1 MLQFIVICHIITLL
15 NKSFNTSHVVVYL
28 TTIINV
34 EYQTMVSIH
43 LMLQFIDL
51 KERSGSL
58 CIKFQY
64 ISCCSLSKR
73 EKRLFTLLL
82 SFNTSHVVVYHRT
95 YRIPCYPTQFQY
107 ISCCSLSKKRMEV
120 QLRLYSVSIHLMLQF
135 IPVPVYLH
143 PFCQN
148 RFNTSHVVV
157 YRCLKSPALHSRRSF
172 NTSHVVVYPFP
183 PAHKCVF
190 SLFQYI
196 SCCSLSGIG
205 LLPGSGS
212 AVSIHLMLQ
221 FIQRLLFS
229 SVRSIN
235 VSIHLMLQ
243 FINKNAGIPGYVLVF
258 QYISCCSLS
267 CTYSNFSSIY
277 LKVSIHLMLQFIL
290 SFTHALCGGRRVS
303 IHLMLQFIG
312 LL

>member
-157 YRCLKSPALHSRRSF
+157 Y
-172 NTSHVVVYPFP
+172 PFP